1 MLSCAREG
9 SFTVAATRRRTVLV
23 VDDDEGVRE
32 SLALALELEGY
43 AIVRAADGIDALIAL
58 RTGARPDV
66 IVLDLEMPIMPGWEF
81 REKQLSD
88 PALAAI
94 PVVVVSASSRAVSAD
109 RRLTKPFDLDALLC
123 AVRELG
129 GSAAVA

>member
-23 VDDDEGVRE
+23 V
-32 SLALALELEGY
+32 
-43 AIVRAADGIDALIAL
+43 
-58 RTGARPDV
+58 
-66 IVLDLEMPIMPGWEF
+66 
-81 REKQLSD
+81 
-88 PALAAI
+88 
-94 PVVVVSASSRAVSAD
+94 VSASSRAVSAD
-109 RRLTKPFDLDALLC
+109 RRLTKPFDLDVLLR